1 MAKRMNAQI
10 EGISKASQNAS
21 DGISIIE
28 TADGALSEIHD
39 MVQRMNELATKVTTV
54 YSDMPHSPNR
64 NTGRMEETIAKIID
78 LEHEI
83 DRDIDALVDLKQEI
97 IHIVNSIESA
107 EYRTILE
114 MRYLQFKK
122 WEQIALSMSTDLR
135 WVYRMHGRALNEI
148 QHIINSPLKTIE
160 SH

>member
-1 MAKRMNAQI
+1 MTAKEYMEQARYLDMQI
-10 EGISKASQNAS
+10 NSK
-21 DGISIIE
+21 IE
-28 TADGALSEIHD
+28 QVRTL
-39 MVQRMNELATKVTTV
+39 NELATKVTTV
-54 YSDMPHSPNR
+54 YSDMPHSPNK

-122 WEQIALSMSTDLR
+122 WEQIALSMSTNLR

-148 QHIINSPLKTIE
+148 QQIINSPLKTIE

>member
-1 MAKRMNAQI
+1 MTAKEYMEQARYLDMQI
-10 EGISKASQNAS
+10 NSK
-21 DGISIIE
+21 IE
-28 TADGALSEIHD
+28 QVRTL
-39 MVQRMNELATKVTTV
+39 NELATKVTTV

-64 NTGRMEETIAKIID
+64 NTKRMEETIAKIID

-122 WEQIALSMSTDLR
+122 WEQIALSMSTNLR

-148 QHIINSPLKTIE
+148 QQIINSPLKTIE

>member
-1 MAKRMNAQI
+1 MTAKEYMEQARYLDMQI
-10 EGISKASQNAS
+10 NSK
-21 DGISIIE
+21 IE
-28 TADGALSEIHD
+28 QVRTL
-39 MVQRMNELATKVTTV
+39 NELATKVTTV

-78 LEHEI
+78 LESEI
-83 DRDIDALVDLKQEI
+83 DRDIDALVDLKREI
-97 IHIVNSIESA
+97 MRVVNSVESA

-122 WEQIALSMSTDLR
+122 WEQIALLMSTDLR
-135 WVYRMHGRALNEI
+135 WVYRMHGKALKEV
-148 QHIINSPLKTIE
+148 QQIINTPLKTIE

>member
-1 MAKRMNAQI
+1 MTAKEYMEQARYLDMQI
-10 EGISKASQNAS
+10 NSK
-21 DGISIIE
+21 IE
-28 TADGALSEIHD
+28 QVRTL
-39 MVQRMNELATKVTTV
+39 NELATKVTTV

-107 EYRTILE
+107 EYRTTLE

-122 WEQIALSMSTDLR
+122 WEQIALSMSTNLR

-148 QHIINSPLKTIE
+148 QQIINSPLKTIE